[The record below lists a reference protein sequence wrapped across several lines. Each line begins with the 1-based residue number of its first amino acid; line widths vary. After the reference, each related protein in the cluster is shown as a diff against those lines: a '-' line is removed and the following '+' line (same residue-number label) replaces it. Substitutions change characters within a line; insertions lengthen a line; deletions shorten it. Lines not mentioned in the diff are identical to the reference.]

1 MKTLYEAASLVE
13 AHLLKDLLAQ
23 EGVPAVIHGEFLQG
37 GMGELPAAGLVRL
50 MVDDHHYGA
59 GRAVIERWEVGAAG
73 DIADA
78 SQQAV
83 HDDASPD
90 DVTAPAG
97 EQSAH
102 RQPHQP
108 PQRRRDGRNPF
119 GMWIAVAVVAT
130 ACWLYARAVE
140 AVEVVE
146 VTDVGSRIDGRAT
159 NADARPVALSSP
171 GYGAAQRLR

>member
-59 GRAVIERWEVGAAG
+59 GRAVIERWE
-73 DIADA
+73 
-78 SQQAV
+78 
-83 HDDASPD
+83 ASPVSD
-90 DVTAPAG
+90 ITDVPGPSVRDEASPAG
-97 EQSAH
+97 EQSVH
-102 RQPHQP
+102 RQSHPP

-130 ACWLYARAVE
+130 ACWLYARAIE
-140 AVEVVE
+140 AVELADVV
-146 VTDVGSRIDGRAT
+146 DVDSRTAERSTSAGMRH
-159 NADARPVALSSP
+159 PVPPPSP
-171 GYGAAQRLR
+171 GNSAALRVR

>member
-37 GMGELPAAGLVRL
+37 GMGELPAAGLIRL

-59 GRAVIERWEVGAAG
+59 GRAVIERWE
-73 DIADA
+73 
-78 SQQAV
+78 
-83 HDDASPD
+83 ASPVSD
-90 DVTAPAG
+90 IPDVPRPPARGEASPAG
-97 EQSAH
+97 GQSVH
-102 RQPHQP
+102 RQPHPP

-140 AVEVVE
+140 AIEVV
-146 VTDVGSRIDGRAT
+146 DVVDIDGRIDGRAK
-159 NADARPVALSSP
+159 NADRQHPAPPPTP
-171 GYGAAQRLR
+171 GDGAALRLR

>member
-23 EGVPAVIHGEFLQG
+23 EGVPAVIYGEFLQG

-59 GRAVIERWEVGAAG
+59 GRAVIERWEASTIS

-78 SQQAV
+78 PQQSTR
-83 HDDASPD
+83 DGAS
-90 DVTAPAG
+90 PAG
-97 EQSAH
+97 EQSVH
-102 RQPHQP
+102 RQPHPP

-140 AVEVVE
+140 AIEVV
-146 VTDVGSRIDGRAT
+146 DVVDIDGRIDGRAT
-159 NADARPVALSSP
+159 NADMHHPAPPPTP
-171 GYGAAQRLR
+171 GNGAALRLR

>member
-59 GRAVIERWEVGAAG
+59 GRAVIERWE
-73 DIADA
+73 
-78 SQQAV
+78 
-83 HDDASPD
+83 ASPVSD
-90 DVTAPAG
+90 IPDVPQPSARDEASPAG
-97 EQSAH
+97 EQSVH
-102 RQPHQP
+102 RQPHPP
-108 PQRRRDGRNPF
+108 PQQRRDGRNPF
-119 GMWIAVAVVAT
+119 GMWIAAAVVAT

-140 AVEVVE
+140 AVERVDVV
-146 VTDVGSRIDGRAT
+146 DVCGCIAGRST
-159 NADARPVALSSP
+159 SADMRQPVPPSSP
-171 GYGAAQRLR
+171 GNSAALRLR

>member
-50 MVDDHHYGA
+50 MVDDHHYDA
-59 GRAVIERWEVGAAG
+59 GRAVIERWETSTISG
-73 DIADA
+73 IADA
-78 SQQAV
+78 PRQSTR
-83 HDDASPD
+83 DDASP
-90 DVTAPAG
+90 VG
-97 EQSAH
+97 EQSEH
-102 RQPHQP
+102 RQPHHP
-108 PQRRRDGRNPF
+108 PQRRRDGRNPY

-140 AVEVVE
+140 AVEVVH
-146 VTDVGSRIDGRAT
+146 VVDVVDIDGRIDGRAT
-159 NADARPVALSSP
+159 NAGVHHPVPPSTP
-171 GYGAAQRLR
+171 GNGAALRLR

>member
-59 GRAVIERWEVGAAG
+59 GRAVIERWEAGAAG

-90 DVTAPAG
+90 DVAAPAG
-97 EQSAH
+97 KQSVH
-102 RQPHQP
+102 RRPHQP

-140 AVEVVE
+140 AAEVVE
-146 VTDVGSRIDGRAT
+146 VTDVGSRIEGRAT
-159 NADARPVALSSP
+159 NVDALPVAPSSP